1 MIDYKTILSTT
12 QDKLT
17 LLQWLKKVEE
27 ALKSGSATAVK
38 GVTAADGTFKIE
50 IDFADGTSLVSE
62 PIAAGGLPD
71 GYAVDA
77 SGNITLNDALHVA
90 KTGDVEVGKNLE
102 VDGTLTLNTPEDL
115 KLKTGSLTPPYY
127 TVDDTNNYINIGG
140 VTVYTGD
147 ESGDFDAPGVLQFG
161 SLKDYN
167 EDFAIKSLNPND
179 ILQNRTD
186 YDGYRGIFNVF
197 NLNEIWIGQFVVND
211 DTTAYFYGVILR
223 HDGNGGDYDLLYFVD
238 VPAKITGDGSVNY
251 EEGSSYYDLA
261 LEKDVSIAKYQHTV
275 TIKATATAD
284 AGGCYITFTAYSSKN
299 TPIDSYQDL
308 NSLFGGCALSASGAA
323 RLNTADSG
331 KGALKLD
338 LHGGTI
344 ATDAIVCLEAS
355 GTEYSIKLSAL
366 GSPAFSDDVCV
377 PK

>member
-102 VDGTLTLNTPEDL
+102 VDGNGYFVG
-115 KLKTGSLTPPYY
+115 KTVSVSTIPL
-127 TVDDTNNYINIGG
+127 
-140 VTVYTGD
+140 D
-147 ESGDFDAPGVLQFG
+147 ESVLPCG
-161 SLKDYN
+161 IR
-167 EDFAIKSLNPND
+167 ENP
-179 ILQNRTD
+179 L
-186 YDGYRGIFNVF
+186 
-197 NLNEIWIGQFVVND
+197 
-211 DTTAYFYGVILR
+211 
-223 HDGNGGDYDLLYFVD
+223 
-238 VPAKITGDGSVNY
+238 DGSVCFVGY
-251 EEGSSYYDLA
+251 PGPDYSTGILFDGRKAYFFKQMITADLSGRVLHVDPLA
-261 LEKDVSIAKYQHTV
+261 FEANVSKSKYQHTV

-284 AGGCYITFTAYSSKN
+284 TAGCYITFTACSSKN

-308 NSLFGGCALSASGAA
+308 NAVFGGCALSASGVA
-323 RLNTADSG
+323 RLNAADSG
-331 KGALKLD
+331 KGTLKLD

-344 ATDAIVCLEAS
+344 ATDAIVCLDAS
-355 GTEYSIKLSAL
+355 SAEYSIKLSTL
-366 GSPAFSDDVCV
+366 GSPAFSDDVCI

>member
-102 VDGTLTLNTPEDL
+102 VDGTLKKGFIGLYNLPVKSEGTTLATLDCFVFEGIDGFPNDPAPVFFSISYTNVA
-115 KLKTGSLTPPYY
+115 KTLVAERILIGMLY
-127 TVDDTNNYINIGG
+127 VADDTPLR
-140 VTVYTGD
+140 D
-147 ESGDFDAPGVLQFG
+147 KDAI
-161 SLKDYN
+161 
-167 EDFAIKSLNPND
+167 E
-179 ILQNRTD
+179 
-186 YDGYRGIFNVF
+186 
-197 NLNEIWIGQFVVND
+197 
-211 DTTAYFYGVILR
+211 TAYIDTNRLFPTMTSDDIDDALV
-223 HDGNGGDYDLLYFVD
+223 DYS
-238 VPAKITGDGSVNY
+238 KSR
-251 EEGSSYYDLA
+251 
-261 LEKDVSIAKYQHTV
+261 YQHTV
-275 TIKATATAD
+275 TMTAS
-284 AGGCYITFTAYSSKN
+284 GGTIDVPCAISFTGYSSKN
-299 TPIDSYQDL
+299 LPIDSYQDL
-308 NSLFGGCALSASGAA
+308 TEVFGGCSLVASGVLGGGDNQKVV
-323 RLNTADSG
+323 RLI
-331 KGALKLD
+331 D

-344 ATDAIVCLEAS
+344 SSDFLMANEKLGATQYPVELS
-355 GTEYSIKLSAL
+355 MFGKLS
-366 GSPAFSDDVCV
+366 FTDDVCV

>member
-127 TVDDTNNYINIGG
+127 TVDDTNNYIDIGG

-147 ESGDFDAPGVLQFG
+147 DSGDFDAPGVLQFG
-161 SLKDYN
+161 SLKDNN
-167 EDFAIKSLNPND
+167 EDFAIKSIDPND
-179 ILQNRTD
+179 ILQNRAD

-197 NLNEIWIGQFVVND
+197 HLNEIWIGQFVVND
-211 DTTAYFYGVILR
+211 DTTASFYGVILR

-238 VPAKITGDGSVNY
+238 GPAKITGDGSVNY

-261 LEKDVSIAKYQHTV
+261 LEKNVSMAKYQHTV
-275 TIKATATAD
+275 TILAYSSENKS
-284 AGGCYITFTAYSSKN
+284 GIKIVFTGYSSKN

-308 NSLFGGCALSASGAA
+308 NEVFGGCTLAASGCVMVGNDA
-323 RLNTADSG
+323 
-331 KGALKLD
+331 KGAIGID

-344 ATDAIVCLEAS
+344 ATDFIMATDGAQTNYKVM
-355 GTEYSIKLSAL
+355 LSDLNA
-366 GSPAFSDDVCV
+366 PVFTDDVCV

>member
-102 VDGTLTLNTPEDL
+102 VDGNIVKGFAGIYEMPINLVWSELNIDCPVFEGVFFNSDALQDKPLFFTLFMEQDGNAPSSTASEATLTMLILQKEDGTPITNVSEIPSAKLDVTKAVVLATKKQLESEINDL
-115 KLKTGSLTPPYY
+115 KSIFSL
-127 TVDDTNNYINIGG
+127 
-140 VTVYTGD
+140 
-147 ESGDFDAPGVLQFG
+147 
-161 SLKDYN
+161 
-167 EDFAIKSLNPND
+167 
-179 ILQNRTD
+179 
-186 YDGYRGIFNVF
+186 
-197 NLNEIWIGQFVVND
+197 
-211 DTTAYFYGVILR
+211 
-223 HDGNGGDYDLLYFVD
+223 
-238 VPAKITGDGSVNY
+238 
-251 EEGSSYYDLA
+251 
-261 LEKDVSIAKYQHTV
+261 AKYQHTV
-275 TIKATATAD
+275 TMTAS
-284 AGGCYITFTAYSSKN
+284 GGTIDVPCAISFTGYSSKN
-299 TPIDSYQDL
+299 LPIDSYQDL
-308 NSLFGGCALSASGAA
+308 TEVFGGCSLVASGVLGSGDNQKVV
-323 RLNTADSG
+323 RLI
-331 KGALKLD
+331 D

-344 ATDAIVCLEAS
+344 SSDFIMANEKLGATQYPVELS
-355 GTEYSIKLSAL
+355 LFGKLS
-366 GSPAFSDDVCV
+366 FTDDVCI